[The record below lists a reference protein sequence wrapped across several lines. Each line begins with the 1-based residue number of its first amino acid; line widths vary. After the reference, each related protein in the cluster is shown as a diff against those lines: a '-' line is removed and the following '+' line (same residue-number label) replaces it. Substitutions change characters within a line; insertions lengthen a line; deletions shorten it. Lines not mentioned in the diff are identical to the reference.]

1 MAYSVKEPQSKVRQ
15 SMSTL
20 VWFFL
25 SSFKFKHLIGRYFT
39 NMVYTIRMYFPIN
52 STSTNREKMRS
63 IKSHIC
69 HLFSEGGEVFFE
81 KKKRCCMALITR
93 VVSGGDFFFFKMG
106 FLVSPSRRRR
116 FSNGGHVVKR
126 WFRGYFWICL
136 FFVWSNAWGSWKE
149 LSPGGHGDGGGMM
162 GMMGMTIL
170 NLMNMMIL
178 SNIMSILH
186 SGPEKMMNAFW

>member
-1 MAYSVKEPQSKVRQ
+1 MIFVLEIWNHDGLQCERTTVN
-15 SMSTL
+15 STSEYQYTG
-20 VWFFL
+20 VIFL

-93 VVSGGDFFFFKMG
+93 VVSGGDVFFFQDGIFG
-106 FLVSPSRRRR
+106 FTIPSTPV
-116 FSNGGHVVKR
+116 F
-126 WFRGYFWICL
+126 
-136 FFVWSNAWGSWKE
+136 
-149 LSPGGHGDGGGMM
+149 
-162 GMMGMTIL
+162 
-170 NLMNMMIL
+170 
-178 SNIMSILH
+178 
-186 SGPEKMMNAFW
+186 